1 MSRAVTTLL
10 GAYRAFRDLDA
21 TMVEINPLVV
31 TGDGQVLALDC
42 KMTFDDNAMFRR
54 PNVSELRD
62 YAEED
67 PREAQAAEYGLNY
80 VALEGDIGCIINGA
94 GLAMATMD
102 MIKHAGG
109 QPANFLDVGGGASPE
124 RVAAAFRLVLSDAK
138 IGAILVNIFAGI
150 NRCDWVAQGVVQ
162 ATRETQLGIPL
173 VVRLAGTNVEEG
185 RRILRDSGLP
195 IITADTLSEAA
206 DRVVQALNASRAGQ
220 SPARPGKAGPGQ
232 PRRRRRERTLM
243 SILID
248 ETTRVIVQGFTGD
261 KATFH
266 AREMIAYGTNV
277 VGGVTPGKGGARHLD
292 RPVFNTVREAV
303 RATGATASIIFVPA
317 AFCADSIME
326 AANAGIRL
334 ICTITDGI
342 PAQDM
347 MMVKRYLFRFPKER
361 RSTLIGPNCAG
372 IISAG
377 KAMLGIMPG
386 HIYSRGKVGLVTRSG
401 TLGYEAAAQM
411 NALGIGQTTSVGIGG
426 DPING
431 SSFVDMLKL
440 FEEDPET
447 EAVMMIG
454 EIGGPQEAEASLF
467 VKENMSKP
475 VIGYVAGLTAPK
487 GRRMGHAGAIISAF
501 GDTAA
506 EKAEIMRSAGLT
518 VAPSPAELGSTV
530 AAALAK
536 RSSRKKVAVK

>member
-1 MSRAVTTLL
+1 
-10 GAYRAFRDLDA
+10 
-21 TMVEINPLVV
+21 
-31 TGDGQVLALDC
+31 
-42 KMTFDDNAMFRR
+42 
-54 PNVSELRD
+54 
-62 YAEED
+62 
-67 PREAQAAEYGLNY
+67 
-80 VALEGDIGCIINGA
+80 
-94 GLAMATMD
+94 
-102 MIKHAGG
+102 
-109 QPANFLDVGGGASPE
+109 
-124 RVAAAFRLVLSDAK
+124 
-138 IGAILVNIFAGI
+138 
-150 NRCDWVAQGVVQ
+150 
-162 ATRETQLGIPL
+162 
-173 VVRLAGTNVEEG
+173 
-185 RRILRDSGLP
+185 
-195 IITADTLSEAA
+195 
-206 DRVVQALNASRAGQ
+206 
-220 SPARPGKAGPGQ
+220 
-232 PRRRRRERTLM
+232 M
-243 SILID
+243 SILLD

-266 AREMIAYGTNV
+266 AKEMIAYGTNV

-411 NALGIGQTTSVGIGG
+411 NALGIGQSTSVGIGG

-431 SSFVDMLKL
+431 SSFVDMLRL

-467 VKENMSKP
+467 VKENMRKP

-530 AAALAK
+530 ASALAK